1 MRVINFIIKW
11 TLPLTLGITII
22 CFSVLFTLSFKGLY
36 YWDINK
42 LSIAQSSNISEDKIK
57 DDYSVLIEY
66 LTDKNIDKLSFSHFE
81 MSKEGEIHFKDV
93 KDIFIFLKS
102 LMYILAIY
110 SIAAIIINYI
120 VKEYDFLKYTAMGII
135 MIPIGILI
143 LAMLNFDRAFIIF
156 HKIAFTNDYW
166 IFDPATDPIITIL
179 PQEFFYHCFL
189 LIVSIILLIAIVLTG
204 IYRYL
209 NKGRRI

>member
-1 MRVINFIIKW
+1 MKVINYIIKL

-36 YWDINK
+36 YWDINN
-42 LSIAQSSNISEDKIK
+42 LSIAQSSGIAEDEIK

-66 LTDKNIDKLSFSHFE
+66 LTDKNIDKLSLAHFE

-93 KDIFIFLKS
+93 KDIFMFLRT
-102 LMYILAIY
+102 LMYVLVIYSLLAIV
-110 SIAAIIINYI
+110 INYI
-120 VKEYDFLKYTAMGII
+120 RKQYDFLKYTAMGII
-135 MIPIGILI
+135 MIPFIILLLVI
-143 LAMLNFDRAFIIF
+143 LNFDRAFIVF

-166 IFDPATDPIITIL
+166 IFDPITDPIITIL
-179 PQEFFYHCFL
+179 PQRFFYHCFL
-189 LIVSIILLIAIVLTG
+189 LIVSIILLIAIVLIS